1 MKELTD
7 FLINHVAAN
16 GPVKALVSGG
26 AIDAVDG
33 VTQVQK
39 GEADVYVVLQPDSI
53 DPAIA
58 DATPVVAYVASSKLN
73 MRPNSQPEAVM
84 GKKPHGQ
91 NILSEQVVV
100 YSTSEIVKPEPEP
113 EPEIRSTLP
122 PEDVGVAFSISGED
136 STTTQEPEE
145 EGDDDNDDGQLE
157 PRMW

>member
-7 FLINHVAAN
+7 FLVNHVAAN

-58 DATPVVAYVASSKLN
+58 DATPVVAYVASNKLN

-91 NILSEQVVV
+91 NILSDQVVV

-145 EGDDDNDDGQLE
+145 EGDDDDDDGQLE

>member
-7 FLINHVAAN
+7 FLVSHVAAN

-26 AIDAVDG
+26 SIDAVDG

-58 DATPVVAYVASSKLN
+58 DATPVVVYVSDSKLN

-100 YSTSEIVKPEPEP
+100 YSTSDIVKPEP

-136 STTTQEPEE
+136 STTTPGPEE
-145 EGDDDNDDGQLE
+145 EGDDNDDDGQLE

>member
-58 DATPVVAYVASSKLN
+58 DATPVVAYVASNKLN

>member
-7 FLINHVAAN
+7 FLANHVAAN

-58 DATPVVAYVASSKLN
+58 DATPVVAYVASNKLN

-91 NILSEQVVV
+91 NILSDQVVV

-145 EGDDDNDDGQLE
+145 EGDDDDDDGQLE